1 MSKKITAI
9 FHVAGQKLYEFYVL
23 ARSSNHFQNILTNK
37 YEAWRRHTIQV
48 VDQVV
53 DQVVETFF
61 LELVLTLY
69 RR

>member
-1 MSKKITAI
+1 MWPAKSYMNFMFSPDHPTI
-9 FHVAGQKLYEFYVL
+9 
-23 ARSSNHFQNILTNK
+23 FQNILTNK

-53 DQVVETFF
+53 DQVVEIFC